1 MHTKHSNILAAIA
14 LADATGMTV
23 ATIQIGF
30 NAADVPHPDRSY
42 VVSHRNDF
50 HSQFMAKNAGVR
62 KKWLTTMKGM
72 DVRTTNANSMD
83 PYGNLIGAWFYR

>member
-1 MHTKHSNILAAIA
+1 MHTKHSNILTAIR
-14 LADATGMTV
+14 LTDATGMTV